1 MKKQFLLILISLF
14 WASFAFGQL
23 QGVITVTSGDPL
35 YPTLSAAIDSLNHQ
49 GVGDGG
55 VTITVAPGNPQTA
68 PAGGYVI
75 TASGDPSK
83 PIVIDGSDNIVT
95 AFSPQASG
103 AINDAIFK
111 IIGGDWITISGFV
124 MMENPANT
132 IMAAGTNDM
141 TEFGV
146 ALFYANSDDG
156 PQNCSIIGN
165 TIILGGPYQNT
176 FGIYANSRH
185 TATSMTS
192 GANITSLDGAFNN
205 LQILNNTISN
215 VNMGVVLVGSTTGDY
230 MSRNIV
236 VNGNNITYGFT
247 NNSMSGYNSVSG
259 TVNGILL
266 NSIVNAT
273 VNNNKLTS
281 DNTVTAG
288 TLRGIYHYVSGT
300 GAALPTSF
308 AIVNNF
314 NNNNI
319 FLKRSAASASIYG
332 IHLNNYNDSVTNY
345 VIADTIRGLGS
356 ADEYT
361 STVYGI
367 YHQGTAKNQYFKKN
381 IFQIN
386 TNTSG
391 SVYVINANNTI
402 KPNGIQM
409 LDSNRVDTLNKTV
422 SGGTVYFYYSYS
434 SSDSTVKKYF
444 TNNVIDNV
452 TLTGATTFYG
462 FYDADGGYSSAAKR
476 YYNNN
481 VIKNLTGGTSSA
493 YGFYVTY
500 GKVIDIH
507 NNIIQQ
513 LTNGAGIYGI
523 YAGGS
528 STLDM
533 KIYNNK
539 IQDITTTSTSG
550 TVYGI
555 YTYGGTTNNIYNNF
569 ISELYAPSSS
579 GTNQIIG
586 INLYYGTTQNVY
598 YNTIYLDAASS
609 GTDFGTSG
617 IYAYTSPTTIKLQNN
632 IVVNNS
638 TPAGTGLTVAL
649 RRASTSLTQ
658 YDNSSNN
665 NLFYAGTPGAS
676 NLIYYDGTDS
686 YETLSDFQ
694 TLVAPRESASITNM
708 PPFIN
713 TSTAPYDLHIN
724 TTVPTGVESGG
735 IAVVSID
742 TDYDGDL
749 RYGATGYSGAG
760 IAPDMGADEF
770 EGIPSFTCTTPNPG
784 NTLASNNPACYGET
798 INLSLQNPTPG
809 TGVSYQWKEST
820 DGSLYTDITGATN
833 STYSFVF
840 TESKYYQC
848 EVTCINGPETASST
862 PVFIDFVNNILSITA
877 DTLCGAGQ
885 ATLSATATTGADIVW
900 YDVPTGGTS
909 LYTGSPFTTPLI
921 SDTTSYYVAAETL
934 YSGSTTVGTGTS
946 TTNYLPFNG
955 LYDYSYG
962 AMLYTADELNIRG
975 PITKI
980 QFHVGNSP
988 SSYETNDQRIY
999 MSEVPYTEFADNNL
1013 IDTSTL
1019 TKVKGPFSYTWDGG
1033 GWKEFEL
1040 DVPFNY
1046 SGNNSLL
1053 IVWVN
1058 NDGSYATGYPTFS
1071 YTTKTNTGLYK
1082 YQDDSYP
1089 SIPGTGTLTS
1099 DRPNIIVDGQK
1110 VCSSPR
1116 VEVVAIVNESTP
1128 ITITDNKTI
1137 CNNAVDSIEVLT
1149 GADEYE
1155 TFTWSPATN
1164 LYTDAACTTPYVSGS
1179 SAEKVYFKNN
1189 TAGTYEY
1196 ICLAENTGTGCATTD
1211 TVEIT
1216 VLPATASIIA
1226 TPEEI
1231 CFSGSSTLSISPS
1244 DGYGD
1249 ATFQWASS
1257 TDGVTFTDITDAD
1270 SLSYTTP
1277 DIDVSTYYKW
1287 TATASGNSC

>member
-23 QGVITVTSGDPL
+23 QGVITVISGDPL

-55 VTITVAPGNPQTA
+55 VTIMVAPGNPQTA

-83 PIVIDGSDNIVT
+83 PIIFQGNGNMVT
-95 AFSPQASG
+95 AFSPQDEG
-103 AINDAIFK
+103 KINDAIFK
-111 IIGGDWITISGFV
+111 IIGGDYITIRGFM

-132 IMAAGTNDM
+132 TTTAASNNM
-141 TEFGV
+141 TEFGI
-146 ALFYANSDDG
+146 ALFYATPDDG
-156 PQNCSIIGN
+156 PQNCTIIDN
-165 TIILGGPYQNT
+165 TITLGALYQNA

-192 GANITSLDGAFNN
+192 GADITSLNGAFNN

-215 VNMGVVLVGSTTGDY
+215 VNMGVVLVGSATGDY
-230 MSRNIV
+230 MARNIV
-236 VNGNNITYGFT
+236 VNNNNITYGYNGTF
-247 NNSMSGYNSVSG
+247 SGYYSVSG

-266 NSIVNAT
+266 NSIVNVT

-281 DNTVTAG
+281 DNTVISG
-288 TLRGIYHYVSGT
+288 TLRGIYHHVSGT
-300 GAALPTSF
+300 GAALPTSS

-332 IHLNNYNDSVTNY
+332 IHLDNYNDSVTNY

-356 ADEYT
+356 DVAYT

-367 YHQGTAKNQYFKKN
+367 YHQGAAKNQYFKKN

-391 SVYVINANNTI
+391 TVYFINANNTI

-409 LDSNRVDTLNKTV
+409 LDSNRVDYLDKTV
-422 SGGTVYFYYSYS
+422 SGGTVYFYYSNG
-434 SSDSTVKKYF
+434 SSDSTVNKYF

-452 TLTGATTFYG
+452 TLTGAITFYG
-462 FYDADGGYSSAAKR
+462 YYDTDGGASSAAKR

-481 VIKNLTGGTSSA
+481 LIKGITGGSSVV
-493 YGFYVTY
+493 YGIYVTY

-513 LTNGAGIYGI
+513 LTNGGNINCI

-528 STLDM
+528 TTLDM

-539 IQDITTTSTSG
+539 IQNITTTSGIINGIYSAANATGAIANIYNDTITDLNSAGSVYGIQIYSGITTNVYNNLLYNLNSSGTTG

-555 YTYGGTTNNIYNNF
+555 YAYGGTTNNIYNNF

-586 INLYYGTTQNVY
+586 INLYNGTTQNVY
-598 YNTIYLDAASS
+598 YNTIYLDGASS
-609 GTDFGTSG
+609 GANFGTSG
-617 IYAYTSPTTIKLQNN
+617 IYASTTPTTIKLQNN

-638 TPAGTGLTVAL
+638 IPAGTGLTVAL
-649 RRASTSLTQ
+649 RRASTSLIQ

-676 NLIYYDGTDS
+676 NLIYYDGTTP
-686 YETLSDFQ
+686 YQTLSDFQ
-694 TLVAPRESASITNM
+694 TFVSPRESVSITGM
-708 PPFIN
+708 PPFMN
-713 TSTAPYDLHIN
+713 NSTAPYDLHIK
-724 TTVPTGVESGG
+724 TDVSTGVESGG
-735 IAVVSID
+735 IVVAGID

-749 RYGATGYSGAG
+749 RFGATGYTGTG

-784 NTLASNNPACYGET
+784 NTVASNNPACYEET
-798 INLSLQNPTPG
+798 INLSLQNATPG
-809 TGVSYQWKEST
+809 TGVSYQWMEST
-820 DGSLYTDITGATN
+820 DGISYTNITGATN

-840 TESKYYQC
+840 TESKYYKC
-848 EVTCINGPETASST
+848 EVTCLNGPETVEST
-862 PVFIDFVNNILSITA
+862 PVQIDFLNKILSTTP

-900 YDVPTGGTS
+900 YDVPNGGTS

-934 YSGSTTVGTGTS
+934 FSGSTTVGTGTS

-955 LYDYSYG
+955 YFNYSYG
-962 AMLYTADELNIRG
+962 AMLYTADELNIKG

-980 QFHVGNSP
+980 QFHVGNNP
-988 SSYETNDQRIY
+988 
-999 MSEVPYTEFADNNL
+999 
-1013 IDTSTL
+1013 
-1019 TKVKGPFSYTWDGG
+1019 
-1033 GWKEFEL
+1033 
-1040 DVPFNY
+1040 
-1046 SGNNSLL
+1046 
-1053 IVWVN
+1053 
-1058 NDGSYATGYPTFS
+1058 
-1071 YTTKTNTGLYK
+1071 
-1082 YQDDSYP
+1082 
-1089 SIPGTGTLTS
+1089 
-1099 DRPNIIVDGQK
+1099 
-1110 VCSSPR
+1110 
-1116 VEVVAIVNESTP
+1116 
-1128 ITITDNKTI
+1128 
-1137 CNNAVDSIEVLT
+1137 
-1149 GADEYE
+1149 
-1155 TFTWSPATN
+1155 
-1164 LYTDAACTTPYVSGS
+1164 
-1179 SAEKVYFKNN
+1179 
-1189 TAGTYEY
+1189 
-1196 ICLAENTGTGCATTD
+1196 
-1211 TVEIT
+1211 
-1216 VLPATASIIA
+1216 
-1226 TPEEI
+1226 
-1231 CFSGSSTLSISPS
+1231 
-1244 DGYGD
+1244 
-1249 ATFQWASS
+1249 
-1257 TDGVTFTDITDAD
+1257 
-1270 SLSYTTP
+1270 
-1277 DIDVSTYYKW
+1277 
-1287 TATASGNSC
+1287 

>member
-146 ALFYANSDDG
+146 ALFYADSDDG

-165 TIILGGPYQNT
+165 TITLGGPYQNT

-205 LQILNNTISN
+205 LQILNNTIAN
-215 VNMGVVLVGSTTGDY
+215 VNMGVVLVGSATGDY
-230 MSRNIV
+230 MARNIV
-236 VNGNNITYGFT
+236 VNGNNITYGYTGSF
-247 NNSMSGYNSVSG
+247 SSYNSVSG

-356 ADEYT
+356 DATYT
-361 STVYGI
+361 SNVYGI
-367 YHQGTAKNQYFKKN
+367 YHQGTAKNQYIKKN

-391 SVYVINANNTI
+391 SVYAINGGNTI
-402 KPNGIQM
+402 RPNGIQM
-409 LDSNRVDTLNKTV
+409 LDSNRVDYLDKTV
-422 SGGTVYFYYSYS
+422 ASGTVYFYYSNS
-434 SSDSTVKKYF
+434 SSDSTVNKYF

-452 TLTGATTFYG
+452 NLTGAITFYG
-462 FYDADGGYSSAAKR
+462 YYDADGGASSAAKK

-481 VIKNLTGGTSSA
+481 IIKNISGGTSVV
-493 YGFYVTY
+493 YGFYATY

-513 LTNGAGIYGI
+513 LTNGGNINCI
-523 YAGGS
+523 YAGNS
-528 STLDM
+528 YTLDM

-539 IQDITTTSTSG
+539 IQNISTTSGIINGIYSEANTTGAIVNIYNDTITGLNSIGSVYGIQIYDGITTNVYNNLLYDLNSSGTTG

-555 YTYGGTTNNIYNNF
+555 YAYGGTTNNIYNNF

-586 INLYYGTTQNVY
+586 INLYNGTTQNVY

-735 IAVVSID
+735 IAVVGID

-749 RYGATGYSGAG
+749 RFGASGYTGAG
-760 IAPDMGADEF
+760 TAPDMGADEF
-770 EGIPSFTCTTPNPG
+770 EGMPSYTCTTPNPG
-784 NTLASNNPACYGET
+784 NTVASNNLACYGET
-798 INLSLQNPTPG
+798 INLSLENSTPG

-820 DGSLYTDITGATN
+820 DGSLYTDIDGATN

-848 EVTCINGPETASST
+848 EVTCINGPETVPST
-862 PVFIDFVNNILSITA
+862 PVFIDFANNILSTTP

-900 YDVPTGGTS
+900 YDVPTGGTL

-921 SDTTSYYVAAETL
+921 SDTTSYYVSAET
-934 YSGSTTVGTGTS
+934 SSPVSTTVGTGTS

-955 LYDYSYG
+955 YYNYSYG
-962 AMLYTADELNIRG
+962 AMLYTADEINIRG
-975 PITKI
+975 YITKI
-980 QFHVGNSP
+980 QFHVGNTP
-988 SSYETNDQRIY
+988 SSYETNDQIIY
-999 MSEVPYTEFADNNL
+999 MGEVPYTEFADNNL

-1040 DVPFNY
+1040 DVP
-1046 SGNNSLL
+1046 
-1053 IVWVN
+1053 
-1058 NDGSYATGYPTFS
+1058 
-1071 YTTKTNTGLYK
+1071 
-1082 YQDDSYP
+1082 
-1089 SIPGTGTLTS
+1089 
-1099 DRPNIIVDGQK
+1099 
-1110 VCSSPR
+1110 
-1116 VEVVAIVNESTP
+1116 
-1128 ITITDNKTI
+1128 
-1137 CNNAVDSIEVLT
+1137 
-1149 GADEYE
+1149 
-1155 TFTWSPATN
+1155 
-1164 LYTDAACTTPYVSGS
+1164 
-1179 SAEKVYFKNN
+1179 
-1189 TAGTYEY
+1189 
-1196 ICLAENTGTGCATTD
+1196 
-1211 TVEIT
+1211 
-1216 VLPATASIIA
+1216 
-1226 TPEEI
+1226 
-1231 CFSGSSTLSISPS
+1231 
-1244 DGYGD
+1244 
-1249 ATFQWASS
+1249 
-1257 TDGVTFTDITDAD
+1257 
-1270 SLSYTTP
+1270 
-1277 DIDVSTYYKW
+1277 
-1287 TATASGNSC
+1287 